1 MYAFVTAVSRGVR
14 GTAWSEQMDLLVPL
28 LNAPM
33 GGVAGG
39 KLAGAVTAAGG
50 LGMIG
55 MGSRGTVEALVRELD
70 HVRPASRRFGIGLI
84 DWVIRKDRYLLEAA
98 IEARPTLLSVSFGEQ
113 FEWIDAAHNAG
124 ILTATQIYNPV
135 EAQRARDAGIDV
147 LVARGAEGGGHGAPD
162 IGVLPLLDAVLR
174 TVSIPVLAAGGIG
187 SARSVAAVLAAGASG
202 VWVGTALAACTESL
216 ANDRTR
222 AVMIAARA
230 TDTVVTTAYDAA
242 LGLPW
247 PARFPA
253 RVLRTDLDERAARSG
268 ASEVVPVDAGQG
280 IELVTAVQS
289 VRDVVSGLFPYPPR

>member
-113 FEWIDAAHNAG
+113 FEWIDPRTTPASSPQRKSTIPSRHN
-124 ILTATQIYNPV
+124 
-135 EAQRARDAGIDV
+135 E
-147 LVARGAEGGGHGAPD
+147 HG
-162 IGVLPLLDAVLR
+162 
-174 TVSIPVLAAGGIG
+174 
-187 SARSVAAVLAAGASG
+187 
-202 VWVGTALAACTESL
+202 
-216 ANDRTR
+216 
-222 AVMIAARA
+222 M
-230 TDTVVTTAYDAA
+230 
-242 LGLPW
+242 LG
-247 PARFPA
+247 
-253 RVLRTDLDERAARSG
+253 
-268 ASEVVPVDAGQG
+268 
-280 IELVTAVQS
+280 
-289 VRDVVSGLFPYPPR
+289 